1 MRALVSHLLQRLPGI
16 TPGRR
21 SLRRHLLLWLLLPQ
35 LVLWLAAALVT
46 YNVAVR
52 YADLAIDR
60 NLYQSSRAL
69 ARQVKPVGSGLFVDF
84 PRAAKDIIET
94 DPDDRV
100 YYMVSSPPGAFILGN
115 YQLPAPPDAPP
126 DSHPE
131 PADADKPVFYDGS
144 VTAGPDRVAVR
155 IAAITLNW
163 GEPEAP
169 QKMLVQVAKSRVNRE
184 TLARRILIDTAF
196 PLTLLVLLM
205 SALVW
210 VGIRTGLAPLAG
222 LRDAVSGRAPNDLA
236 PIELASAPEEVHAL
250 AAALNALLGA
260 VHENVISQ
268 RRFISDAAHQL
279 RTPLAG
285 LKSQAELALKE
296 NTDQALRARLER
308 VQESATR
315 SAHLVTQLLT
325 LARAEPES
333 ASVLG
338 RSRFDLRR
346 MAHEVT
352 AELVP
357 RALKAGID
365 LGLDEAE
372 DSGEVA
378 VVGNALL
385 LREAVVNLV
394 DNAIRYAGSGAEV
407 TVRVQID
414 GTQARLD
421 VEDSGVGIDPQLLP
435 QVFERFVRATH
446 SGTGCGL
453 GLAIVKEIVER
464 HAGQVSLQIRV
475 PHGLRARIELP
486 LAAAPLL
493 LDAALRT
500 AGHTPHQA

>member
-1 MRALVSHLLQRLPGI
+1 MSTLVSHLLHRLPGI

-69 ARQVKPVGSGLFVDF
+69 ARQVKPIGSGLFVDF

-115 YQLPAPPDAPP
+115 HKLPPPPSAT
-126 DSHPE
+126 DSRPE
-131 PADADKPVFYDGS
+131 PTDADKPVFYDGS
-144 VTAGPDRVAVR
+144 VTEGADRVTVR

-296 NTDQALRARLER
+296 NTDPALRARLER
-308 VQESATR
+308 VQQSATR

-357 RALKAGID
+357 RALKADID

-372 DSGEVA
+372 DAGEVA

-407 TVRVQID
+407 TVRVQIH
-414 GTQARLD
+414 GTHARLE

-446 SGTGCGL
+446 SGSGCGL

-464 HAGQVSLQIRV
+464 HAGQVSLEARS

-486 LAAAPLL
+486 L
-493 LDAALRT
+493 DAAIRPV
-500 AGHTPHQA
+500 GHTPNQA